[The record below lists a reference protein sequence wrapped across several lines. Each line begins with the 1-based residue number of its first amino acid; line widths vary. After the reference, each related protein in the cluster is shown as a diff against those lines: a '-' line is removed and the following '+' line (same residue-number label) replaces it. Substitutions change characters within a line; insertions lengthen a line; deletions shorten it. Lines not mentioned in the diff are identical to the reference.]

1 MFLVAVEVGADDSP
15 PRLCERTEAA
25 RVPTVASMSCSRYIP
40 AMRTTVELPQDQVEA
55 LDRMSEE
62 DRRTCEAVIRAAV
75 ADYLEQQRS
84 DRSDRRA
91 AMEAEFGIWKD
102 RGIDGLEYERAI
114 RAEWDREW
122 DR

>member
-1 MFLVAVEVGADDSP
+1 
-15 PRLCERTEAA
+15 
-25 RVPTVASMSCSRYIP
+25 
-40 AMRTTVELPQDQVEA
+40 MRTTVELPQDQVEA

-84 DRSDRRA
+84 DRRA
-91 AMEAEFGIWKD
+91 AMEAGFGIWKD